1 MKHPLKPY
9 MFRAYYNY
17 FTDNGEKVYM
27 QVDSSYIGSAFEKEF
42 KAFIN
47 PQTHIICFNI
57 TPDALG
63 RIEIT
68 EESVVFQ
75 ARFSGEVKEVFVPM
89 GAIVALLTPSSNLYV
104 GLPDD
109 PSYHQTDS
117 TDASDEKSAKKSPE
131 LKLVGGD
138 EPAEGK
144 KNADSEAERS
154 KKSRKRSSTKNA
166 FKLL

>member
-9 MFRAYYNY
+9 MFKAYYNY

-27 QVDSSYIGSAFEKEF
+27 QVDSSYIGPAFEKEF
-42 KAFIN
+42 KTFIN

-57 TPDALG
+57 TTEALG

-75 ARFSGEVKEVFVPM
+75 ARFNGEVKDVFVPM

-117 TDASDEKSAKKSPE
+117 SDENSAKKSPE

-144 KNADSEAERS
+144 KNADSEGERP
-154 KKSRKRSSTKNA
+154 KKSRKRSSSKNA